1 MTKVGELYAEVK
13 VQGAKEAAKSVE
25 NLSRD
30 FGFLG
35 NAAAGAMKILEWGA
49 QTLNE
54 GIQMSQAYARQM
66 DIMTFRNKIGAESF
80 QRLDQ
85 AFRQHGGRV
94 EDFISV
100 YDDLQT
106 RQARWRKFGMSEN
119 EGLAFGLLGIN
130 PADYNDVLDL
140 MDVITQKLIKMENI
154 GDRNMIAGILGIN
167 DELLRIASKGDY
179 IIYNN
184 IVMTEEQKQIINEQQ
199 QQLETLG
206 ILWDGLKVKLGT
218 KWKADWG
225 IDISKS
231 LVSVTQDMVNATDAA
246 DGFFSALYGI
256 GAAAL
261 SGIGNKNGNRT
272 ERNWWGKFV
281 DTLDDG
287 MVVIGD
293 LMSGKTDM
301 GELYAD
307 ILKNDQIRT
316 ELRKHSQ
323 QAIKQE
329 TTTASGNPQGS
340 MTNGAYV
347 LQRLMDAGYSREFAA
362 AMLGHFER
370 ESNVDPTQVGDK
382 GTSFGIA
389 QWHNNRAKGLPKDL
403 EGQVDFLINELA
415 NDFGMTPERANKMSY
430 AQASHWGLYTFE
442 NPAQKDKE
450 APIRY
455 NKGLKYLGRYGTFG
469 ENMSMSEATR
479 QMTVNN
485 TANVTINADSV
496 DSNLLQ
502 RTINKQ
508 IEQGM
513 NETSMSIN
521 GGK

>member
-1 MTKVGELYAEVK
+1 MTKVGELYAEVGLK
-13 VQGAKEAAKSVE
+13 GVKEAQKGVE
-25 NLSRD
+25 TLSRD

-35 NAAAGAMKILEWGA
+35 NAAAGALKILEWGA
-49 QTLNE
+49 NTLNE

-85 AFRQHGGRV
+85 AFRQHGGDV
-94 EDFISV
+94 KDFISV
-100 YDDLQT
+100 FDDLQS

-119 EGLAFGLLGIN
+119 EGLAFGMLGIN
-130 PADYNDVLDL
+130 PADYGDVLDL
-140 MDVITQKLIKMENI
+140 MEAITQKLIKMDNI

-179 IIYNN
+179 NVFNN
-184 IVMTEEQKQIINEQQ
+184 IIMTENQKQVLNEQQ

-206 ILWDGLKVKLGT
+206 ILWDGLKLKLGT

-231 LVSVTQDMVNATDAA
+231 LVSITQDMVNATDAA
-246 DGFFSALYGI
+246 DGFFSAIYGAS
-256 GAAAL
+256 AAAL
-261 SGIGNKNGNRT
+261 NGAGNKNGDRT

-281 DTLDDG
+281 DLLDDG
-287 MVVIGD
+287 MVLAGD
-293 LMSGKTDM
+293 IMSGKFDR
-301 GELYAD
+301 GEIYAD
-307 ILKNDQIRT
+307 FLHNDMIRT
-316 ELRKHSQ
+316 ELRKQAQ
-323 QAIKQE
+323 QAK
-329 TTTASGNPQGS
+329 SNPQGS
-340 MTNGAYV
+340 ISNGAYV
-347 LQRLMDAGYSREFAA
+347 MQRLMDAGYSREFAA
-362 AMLGHFER
+362 AMVGHFER
-370 ESNVDPTQVGDK
+370 ESNVDPTQVGDN

-389 QWHNNRAKGLPKDL
+389 QWHNGRAKGLPSDL
-403 EGQVDFLINELA
+403 EGQTSFLIDELV
-415 NDFGMTPERANKMSY
+415 NSFGMTPERANRMSY

-442 NPAQKDKE
+442 NPAQKDRE

-455 NKGLKYLGRYGTFG
+455 NNGLKYLGRYGSFG
-469 ENMSMSEATR
+469 ENMSLSDTTR

-485 TANVTINADSV
+485 TANVTINADNV
-496 DSNLLQ
+496 DNSLLQ
-502 RTINKQ
+502 KTINKQ